1 MPSLADL
8 KSLERIQQGVAFDA
22 TLKLVAELPPVPD
35 DVRKRFP
42 SMVKYDLALKEWHQK
57 LLIAL
62 KGGP

>member
-22 TLKLVAELPPVPD
+22 TLKLVAELPAIPTEV
-35 DVRKRFP
+35 VRRFP
-42 SMVKYDLALKEWHQK
+42 EMAKYNVAMKEWHQK
-57 LLIAL
+57 LLLAL